1 MTLTPLYSVPT
12 IGLHFV
18 RILHDIRRLVLVEE
32 DLDFLGEKT
41 FGGVHCDVDLG
52 PCDVHLTVHPS
63 DQTQQAQGTHDSQ
76 V

>member
-12 IGLHFV
+12 IGLHCV

-32 DLDFLGEKT
+32 DLDFLGEET
-41 FGGVHCDVDLG
+41 FGGIHCDVDLG

-63 DQTQQAQGTHDSQ
+63 NQTQQAQGTHDGQ